1 MRKSVIVLFS
11 MLFASSGFATVW
23 PVQNTAIW
31 SNPAH
36 WNTGTLPTT
45 SDAVIINTGRNLV
58 ADTNATIVSLNV
70 PNADNHSATLTL
82 TNDIT
87 LKVTSWAHIGYAAY
101 DNATST
107 MNHSAGTFN
116 AATLI
121 VASGTDSTA
130 TYNLSGSGNLTG
142 TTLDI
147 GQTSDGRSVGT
158 TVFNQSGGT
167 VSSATVKIAGRAD
180 VHYVMTDG
188 QMDVTD
194 LTIGDGTTPAESFL
208 EIGPNAP
215 GISIADDFIVGPRGQ
230 LVFNVGENG
239 ECTTIEVTNL
249 FDVISGSAKIFVD
262 AALYTGGATNI
273 ELITYNSLGTEFQR
287 QAIMNLPSGLTGSLV
302 YNANSL
308 VLEIVSDTHE
318 ASISNVTAVSDNLIS
333 MTVTASDPEVSTI
346 KTATNLVSGTW
357 LNAAY
362 STNSIGPFTTGTLSS
377 SELTVYVQA
386 TNPASFFKVGNN

>member
-1 MRKSVIVLFS
+1 MRKLVIALLS
-11 MLFASSGFATVW
+11 MLFAASGSASVW

-36 WNTGTLPTT
+36 WNTGVLPTA

-58 ADTNATIVSLNV
+58 ADTNATVASLNV
-70 PNADNHSATLTL
+70 PNADNHSATLTI
-82 TNDIT
+82 TNNIT
-87 LKVTSWAHIGYAAY
+87 LQITSWARIGYAAY
-101 DNATST
+101 DYATSI

-130 TYNLSGSGNLTG
+130 TYNLSGSGILTG

-167 VSSATVKIAGRAD
+167 VSSATVQIAGRAD
-180 VHYVMTDG
+180 VHYVMTGG
-188 QMDVTD
+188 QIAVTD
-194 LTIGDGTTPAESFL
+194 LTVGDGTTPAESFF
-208 EIGPNAP
+208 EIGPNAA

-230 LVFNVGENG
+230 VVFTLGENG
-239 ECTTIEVTNL
+239 ECPTIEVTDL
-249 FDVISGSAKIFVD
+249 FDVTSGSAKIFVD

-273 ELITYNSLGTEFQR
+273 ELITYGSIGTAFDR

-302 YNANSL
+302 YTTDSL
-308 VLEIVSDTHE
+308 SLNIDLDINES
-318 ASISNVTAVSDNLIS
+318 SISNVIWVGDNILS
-333 MTVTASDPEVSTI
+333 MTVAASNPEISTI
-346 KTATNLVSGTW
+346 KATADLVDGTW
-357 LNAAY
+357 QNAPY
-362 STNSIGPFTTGTLSS
+362 STNSTGPFTTGALSNQ
-377 SELTVYVQA
+377 ETTVYVQA
-386 TNPASFFKVGNN
+386 TNQISFFKVGDN